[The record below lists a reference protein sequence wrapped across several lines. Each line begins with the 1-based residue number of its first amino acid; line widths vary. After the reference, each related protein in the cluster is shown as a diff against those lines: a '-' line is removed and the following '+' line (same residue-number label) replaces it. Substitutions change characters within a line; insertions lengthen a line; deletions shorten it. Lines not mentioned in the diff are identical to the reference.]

1 MLELPSCFYTLT
13 ETTVL
18 DFKLSNTFEEFRKHM
33 NAPEQQL
40 AESCLFEILSHLQLL
55 TEDDEENT
63 AAYKKIYEEYES
75 LGELL
80 FH

>member
-1 MLELPSCFYTLT
+1 MADPTAQE
-13 ETTVL
+13 
-18 DFKLSNTFEEFRKHM
+18 
-33 NAPEQQL
+33 L